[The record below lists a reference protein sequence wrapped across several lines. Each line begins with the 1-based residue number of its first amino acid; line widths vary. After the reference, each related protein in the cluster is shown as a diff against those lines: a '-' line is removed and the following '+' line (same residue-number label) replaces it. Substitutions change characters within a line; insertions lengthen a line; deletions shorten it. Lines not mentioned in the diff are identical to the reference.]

1 MLVKVMK
8 YQIHY
13 LDGCGDFKNFQK
25 EMWNIQKQTRTILN
39 KTIQI
44 LFNWDYEN
52 QKHHDA
58 TGEYLDLVKETG
70 YKRIDGHVYN
80 LIKDE
85 FENMSAKNMSATLQV
100 AYKKY
105 TDSRLDVLKGEMSI
119 PSYKKDQPIK
129 INAKNIKIEYL
140 NGDVIL
146 NVSVFSNKYQK
157 EKEYSRLRFR
167 ISIDDAYQDSIITRI
182 LSNEFKVGDSQ
193 IVYSQKEN
201 EKKWLLYLTYKFE
214 KEIKNTALD
223 PDKILGVDLGEA
235 VAICGSVYGEKRNTF
250 WVDGGEVTEFA
261 KRVEARKKHMQHS
274 AKYGCGGRKGH
285 GTKTMTE
292 KIYKV
297 KNKIANFRD
306 TKNHIYSRALIDFAV
321 KNNCGTI
328 QMEDLSGIKEKTN
341 FPKLLRHWTYYDL
354 QSKIESKAK
363 EQGIKVIKINPKYT
377 SQRCSRCGN
386 IDSNNRKTQEKFI
399 CTKCGYKANADYNA
413 SQNIAIKGID
423 AIISNEIGDTGKDET
438 A

>member
-13 LDGCGDFKNFQK
+13 LDGCGDFRNFQK

-85 FENMSAKNMSATLQV
+85 FKNMSANNMNATLQA

-105 TDSRLDVLKGEMSI
+105 KDSRLEVLKGEMSI

-157 EKEYSRLRFR
+157 EKEYSKLRFR
-167 ISIDDAYQDSIITRI
+167 ISIDDAYQDSIITHI
-182 LSNEFKVGDSQ
+182 LSNEFKIGDSQ
-193 IVYSQKEN
+193 IVYLQKEN
-201 EKKWLLYLTYKFE
+201 KKEWLLYLTYKFE

-261 KRVEARKKHMQHS
+261 KRVEARKKHMQYS

-285 GTKTMTE
+285 GTKTMTK

-328 QMEDLSGIKEKTN
+328 QMEDLSGIKEKTG
-341 FPKLLRHWTYYDL
+341 FPKLLQHWTYYDL

-399 CTKCGYKANADYNA
+399 CTKCGYKVNADYNA

-423 AIISNEIGDTGKDET
+423 AIINNEIGDTGEVGT